1 VNVLKH
7 QRNDVDYDQWSVH
20 GIEISPVD
28 FMKVPV
34 NFSLGSSLA
43 APKAMEF
50 TRVVGMAVRILA
62 APLAAKNFIFSLS
75 TSRSISK

>member
-1 VNVLKH
+1 LARTDHLHV
-7 QRNDVDYDQWSVH
+7 RDVDKMVSFA
-20 GIEISPVD
+20 VD

-50 TRVVGMAVRILA
+50 TRAAGMAVRILA
-62 APLAAKNFIFSLS
+62 APLAAKNLIFS
-75 TSRSISK
+75 SRSISNE